1 VTEFLLPERPV
12 NERAE
17 LTGLDNMDASWGSG
31 FGAAFTEGM
40 VRNPFPTIARGAN
53 RLQYLPSTDEFG
65 NEMAPRTPSRML
77 TPDEANEKYGIAGHL
92 KFDADIPEPIAQE
105 LRGLKQRELE
115 RQDTLRRA
123 QSGLGTQLTAG
134 VVSSI
139 LDPLNVGLAF
149 IPVVGQARFAAMAA
163 RVGVPGARVATGAVE
178 GAVGA
183 ALLEPIVL
191 AGAAYEQA
199 DYDITDSL
207 ANVAFGGIIGGGL
220 HLAGGA
226 VMDRLAARR
235 EASAFQ
241 RAVDDL
247 PRADQEALLRTAV
260 AQVVEGRPV
269 DIGPILDTVQTRRS
283 QLMGGVS
290 ARAFDPGASPDIRLA
305 FETPETRDFL
315 ERIAPD
321 LSAQVDELKQRAASY
336 RALLDEMGDN
346 RLQVATARF
355 DEQIAELQ
363 AELMTADK
371 ARGKE
376 ISRELSDLYAERA
389 KAKEEAANS
398 AGDLPDMAA
407 VRQELVKT
415 DEALR
420 DLSIRLSEA
429 TAKAERKA
437 VNARARADALMEQ
450 LRPVLESGR
459 AVDAA
464 AFPLDRTPDTATTL
478 DRAMASTR
486 YIDPDDAIAADT
498 TTRRIDAERTA
509 SSDLEKELADLE
521 AKTKEMETLLG
532 GDRSAFDVSAKEAE
546 ANDFAKAWQE
556 AAACAVKKG

>member
-1 VTEFLLPERPV
+1 MTEFLLPERQV
-12 NERAE
+12 NERAD
-17 LTGLDNMDASWGSG
+17 LAGLDIMDASWGAG
-31 FGAAFTEGM
+31 FGAAFTEGV

-105 LRGLKQRELE
+105 LRGLKQREME

-226 VMDRLAARR
+226 IMDRLAARR

-247 PRADQEALLRTAV
+247 PRADQEALMRTAV

-269 DIGPILDTVQTRRS
+269 DVGPVMDASPTMREMRVREEVRTETRPQDDASPVDLGDGAPPLPPETVRLYHGGSPETVDGPLWVTRSFEDAQGWASRS
-283 QLMGGVS
+283 EDMRVWYVDVPANDPRIAQFAGDMPNGIAPVS
-290 ARAFDPGASPDIRLA
+290 RFELPAELAASRKVADQPVDPQSPAVVERQARA
-305 FETPETRDFL
+305 
-315 ERIAPD
+315 EREAE
-321 LSAQVDELKQRAASY
+321 VQRQLVENVQSQAA
-336 RALLDEMGDN
+336 R
-346 RLQVATARF
+346 
-355 DEQIAELQ
+355 
-363 AELMTADK
+363 
-371 ARGKE
+371 
-376 ISRELSDLYAERA
+376 
-389 KAKEEAANS
+389 
-398 AGDLPDMAA
+398 
-407 VRQELVKT
+407 
-415 DEALR
+415 
-420 DLSIRLSEA
+420 
-429 TAKAERKA
+429 
-437 VNARARADALMEQ
+437 
-450 LRPVLESGR
+450 
-459 AVDAA
+459 
-464 AFPLDRTPDTATTL
+464 
-478 DRAMASTR
+478 R

-509 SSDLEKELADLE
+509 SREAGDEVANLEAELKELDTLTPADAREGSATSAAEKE
-521 AKTKEMETLLG
+521 
-532 GDRSAFDVSAKEAE
+532 
-546 ANDFAKAWQE
+546 ANIYAKAWRE
-556 AAACAVKKG
+556 AAACAVRKG